1 MEVKITMEKFMELVK
16 RTAKLKLGRSATI
29 EESTIA
35 KNNELIYQG
44 TEAMIH
50 GNRIHRS
57 AYLEQFYGFF
67 DHDAD
72 LRECIGKMVRVD
84 VKPET
89 ITESNSIFRDMSD
102 WEKMRP
108 RVCCQIINR
117 ARNLK
122 LLRKVSNTEYLDL
135 AVVYSLEF
143 KEYGP
148 YIYSVRVTKKMLEQ
162 MNVSM
167 EELHEQAL
175 INMKRKFP
183 YKIELLEDIILNQTA
198 SVERQEFKVIHHADR
213 PLHDFH
219 RNLHGSLQAFFHPF
233 VFYPLLY
240 LCIRLH
246 AVDLRQRPECLL
258 IRFFQPDKIHSRLFQ
273 SHKDPLDILLIYC
286 KFFLT
291 RSQVPNHLAESR
303 SDRAVNRRR
312 ASSSRSRCLGRQ
324 NFQIFV
330 PLFHEHI
337 SFQIYSLHID

>member
-198 SVERQEFKVIHHADR
+198 FDRDHIPNGDKLDLPVYVIQNRLEADGASVI
-213 PLHDFH
+213 L
-219 RNLHGSLQAFFHPF
+219 
-233 VFYPLLY
+233 
-240 LCIRLH
+240 
-246 AVDLRQRPECLL
+246 
-258 IRFFQPDKIHSRLFQ
+258 DK
-273 SHKDPLDILLIYC
+273 
-286 KFFLT
+286 
-291 RSQVPNHLAESR
+291 
-303 SDRAVNRRR
+303 
-312 ASSSRSRCLGRQ
+312 
-324 NFQIFV
+324 
-330 PLFHEHI
+330 
-337 SFQIYSLHID
+337 

>member
-16 RTAKLKLGRSATI
+16 RTAKLKIGRSATI

-72 LRECIGKMVRVD
+72 LRECIGKMIRVD

-122 LLRKVSNTEYLDL
+122 LLRKVSNTEYLHL

-183 YKIELLEDIILNQTA
+183 YKIEPLEAIILNQTA
-198 SVERQEFKVIHHADR
+198 FDR
-213 PLHDFH
+213 
-219 RNLHGSLQAFFHPF
+219 
-233 VFYPLLY
+233 
-240 LCIRLH
+240 
-246 AVDLRQRPECLL
+246 
-258 IRFFQPDKIHSRLFQ
+258 
-273 SHKDPLDILLIYC
+273 
-286 KFFLT
+286 
-291 RSQVPNHLAESR
+291 
-303 SDRAVNRRR
+303 
-312 ASSSRSRCLGRQ
+312 
-324 NFQIFV
+324 
-330 PLFHEHI
+330 EHI
-337 SFQIYSLHID
+337 PDGDQLNLPVYVIQNRLEADGAAVILDQEPFEMLAHQLGTNLLVLPTSVHELIAMPEMPDETVKNMKTLLMKINLECVKTEEQLSPHVYRYDREKREMEIVD

>member
-1 MEVKITMEKFMELVK
+1 MEVKITMEKFMELIK
-16 RTAKLKLGRSATI
+16 RTAKLKIGRAATI

-72 LRECIGKMVRVD
+72 LRECIGKMIRVD

-198 SVERQEFKVIHHADR
+198 FDRDHIPNGDKLDLPVYVIQ
-213 PLHDFH
+213 
-219 RNLHGSLQAFFHPF
+219 N
-233 VFYPLLY
+233 
-240 LCIRLH
+240 RL
-246 AVDLRQRPECLL
+246 
-258 IRFFQPDKIHSRLFQ
+258 
-273 SHKDPLDILLIYC
+273 
-286 KFFLT
+286 
-291 RSQVPNHLAESR
+291 
-303 SDRAVNRRR
+303 
-312 ASSSRSRCLGRQ
+312 
-324 NFQIFV
+324 
-330 PLFHEHI
+330 
-337 SFQIYSLHID
+337 